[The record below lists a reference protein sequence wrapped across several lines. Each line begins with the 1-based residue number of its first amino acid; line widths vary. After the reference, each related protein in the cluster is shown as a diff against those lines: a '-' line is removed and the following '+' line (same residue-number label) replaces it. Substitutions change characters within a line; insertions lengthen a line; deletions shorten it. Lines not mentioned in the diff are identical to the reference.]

1 MKKLV
6 NIDNRLFENLKRES
20 EISGSNMNQ
29 IINVAI
35 ARYLE
40 TIQFQDVVKKKLQAN
55 PEALLNIVSEV
66 VKNLPK
72 FD

>member
-20 EISGSNMNQ
+20 EVSGSNMNQ

-35 ARYLE
+35 AKYLQK
-40 TIQFQDVVKKKLQAN
+40 IQLQDILTK
-55 PEALLNIVSEV
+55 NIQSN
-66 VKNLPK
+66 NLK
-72 FD
+72 DNK